1 MLKFKDSKEVA
12 MNAEARAV
20 FEALRRI
27 AGDDG
32 VYKVIEAE
40 EVLERL
46 PAEMSSAG
54 KQQLGTVI
62 RQLRDDGFVKVKYFT
77 PDEYCLLTVKKLE
90 DEAEEAPADAAA
102 PASKS
107 RVVATRTRSA
117 EDRRQPKAPGR
128 VSVFLMAFFGSAL
141 GGMIVTAIA
150 IILQKFAV

>member
-77 PDEYCLLTVKKLE
+77 PDEYCLLVENRQPEPET
-90 DEAEEAPADAAA
+90 PAA
-102 PASKS
+102 PAVTEE
-107 RVVATRTRSA
+107 RPAA
-117 EDRRQPKAPGR
+117 GWQDRRHAVRHVRRDDRRRHSRGDRDIAAKVPLHVTKTECKPPFR
-128 VSVFLMAFFGSAL
+128 VR
-141 GGMIVTAIA
+141 
-150 IILQKFAV
+150 